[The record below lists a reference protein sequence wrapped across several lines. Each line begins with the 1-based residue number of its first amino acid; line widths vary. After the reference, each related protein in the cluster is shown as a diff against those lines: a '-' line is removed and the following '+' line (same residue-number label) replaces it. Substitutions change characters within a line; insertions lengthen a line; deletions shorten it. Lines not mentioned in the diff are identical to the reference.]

1 MFFDLIKKLQPS
13 LKKSKKPSIINIAS
27 IYGIRGPDWEIYND
41 TEMGN
46 PAVYAISKA
55 GIIQLT
61 RWLACTLAPKIRV
74 NSITLGGF

>member
-1 MFFDLIKKLQPS
+1 
-13 LKKSKKPSIINIAS
+13 
-27 IYGIRGPDWEIYND
+27 
-41 TEMGN
+41 MGN

-74 NSITLGGF
+74 NSITLGGFLEINQKFCKKIQRQNTIKKNGY